1 MILDSDDL
9 FANEN
14 IFNICFNEAKQKDI
28 DIIEFSGFKLNNEYF
43 RLIKLYFYEIYN
55 FRVFSYI

>member
-14 IFNICFNEAKQKDI
+14 IFKICFEEVTKNNL
-28 DIIEFSGFKLNNEYF
+28 DIIEFSGFNRKSKYFKL
-43 RLIKLYFYEIYN
+43 I
-55 FRVFSYI
+55 FSF